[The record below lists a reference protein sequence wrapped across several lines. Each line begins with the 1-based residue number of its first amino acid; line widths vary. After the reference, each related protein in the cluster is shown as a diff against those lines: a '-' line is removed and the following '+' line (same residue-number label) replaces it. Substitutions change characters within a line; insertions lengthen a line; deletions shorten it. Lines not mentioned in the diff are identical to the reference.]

1 MGPASRIFSTPMA
14 FRKSSEVLSRALLNI
29 AAKCRSPR
37 LHRPPAHCRRLALT
51 VILLLSG
58 TVPLFAQSSLPPDNP
73 AFSMPPAAIELT
85 VPEGVPLHVSLKKPL
100 NVRVV
105 GQTLQAYLTEPV
117 YAFDRVVIPKGS
129 ELDGRIV
136 ALLPPSKRKRAGYYL
151 NADFSPHR
159 TVQVQF
165 AILIL
170 PSGLRIPVQTKI
182 APDVGVVMR
191 LEANPQNASAGR
203 ARSFISNQWHSAIA
217 QAKPSALWKSFKH
230 LLSSEWPYHKQ
241 KFPAGTVF
249 VAELEQ
255 PLDFGAV
262 RIPSSEE
269 QTIGLMPSANTL
281 AFARLTVGLNS
292 AIALPGAPVDAVLT
306 RPVFSKANELLLP
319 VGARLEGTVVRA
331 KPARSLHRNGRLLFR
346 LDRVKLPSG
355 ISHPIEMSL
364 QGVEVPQ
371 SSRLRMNSEGEASV
385 ADSKESRVLR
395 TAFSAAIATSTF
407 DSDSGHAGAT
417 ATSENRPLGG
427 LSGYKLIGLA
437 IAFGA
442 RSPILSRTL
451 GVWGT
456 AQSLYL
462 HFIGP
467 GKNLVLPKNTPI
479 EISFGEYRKP
489 LHHPSSPLL

>member
-1 MGPASRIFSTPMA
+1 MVFE
-14 FRKSSEVLSRALLNI
+14 KSSQVLSRALLNI
-29 AAKCRSPR
+29 AARCHSPR
-37 LHRPPAHCRRLALT
+37 LRRTLLRCRRFTLT
-51 VILLLSG
+51 VILALSE
-58 TVPLFAQSSLPPDNP
+58 TVPLFAQSSLASDTP
-73 AFSMPPAAIELT
+73 ASSMSPAIELT
-85 VPEGVPLHVSLKKPL
+85 VPKGVPLRVSLKKTV
-100 NVRVV
+100 NVGVV

-129 ELDGRIV
+129 ELDGHIV
-136 ALLPPSKRKRAGYYL
+136 ALLPPPGLKRASYYL
-151 NADFSPHR
+151 DADFSPHR
-159 TVQVQF
+159 TIRVQF
-165 AILIL
+165 ATLIL
-170 PSGLRIPVQTKI
+170 PSGLRLPVQTKLASDGETI
-182 APDVGVVMR
+182 MR
-191 LEANPQNASAGR
+191 LEVNPRNANVGR
-203 ARSFISNQWHSAIA
+203 ARSFISNQWHLAIA
-217 QAKPSALWKSFKH
+217 QAKPSALWKNFKH

-241 KFPAGTVF
+241 RFPAGTVF

-262 RIPSSEE
+262 EIPPSEE
-269 QTIGLMPSANTL
+269 KEIGRLPSVNTL

-292 AIALPGAPVDAVLT
+292 AVALPGGPVDAVLT
-306 RPVFSKANELLLP
+306 RPVFSEAHELLLP
-319 VGARLEGTVVRA
+319 VGAQLEGTVVRA

-346 LDRVKLPSG
+346 LDRVKLPSS
-355 ISHPIEMSL
+355 ISHPIEISL

-371 SSRLRMNSEGEASV
+371 SSRLRMNSEGETSV

-451 GVWGT
+451 GLWGT

-467 GKNLVLPKNTPI
+467 GQNLVLRKNTPI

-489 LHHPSSPLL
+489 LHHPASRSP